1 MATAIW
7 RISDKLN
14 ILLYPEFVE
23 KQANEGR
30 NFTSIEVRIFLGD
43 KCFEWIIK
51 QLLARSIQVFR

>member
-23 KQANEGR
+23 KQANEGW
-30 NFTSIEVRIFLGD
+30 NFTSIEVRIF
-43 KCFEWIIK
+43 
-51 QLLARSIQVFR
+51 